1 MWIYVNDPPRFLTK
15 PEETEF
21 VAGTTFRY
29 EPIIQDRNKD
39 ANFQFDLEISP
50 EGMTFE
56 NGVLLWQTDS
66 THIDV
71 YDVRLVVSDG
81 FDRAVQEF
89 KLFARAGV
97 RILSTAP
104 TEGKVGKDYNYGV
117 KVWKQGEDL
126 SLIHI

>member
-89 KLFARAGV
+89 NLQGQECVYFREHQSKV
-97 RILSTAP
+97 RL
-104 TEGKVGKDYNYGV
+104 GKIMIMG
-117 KVWKQGEDL
+117 
-126 SLIHI
+126 